1 MKKTILISCLVL
13 ALTFISSNNVF
24 AVYDKSSYETPSV
37 VSSISLKLGSE
48 SNKIE
53 WSIDGYSKNGFKVV
67 WSKNQGPTYPT
78 RSGDKYHY
86 YDNPSYRYDS
96 LEAFSGAGT
105 YYVRVCEYLGGKC
118 GLYSNEI
125 KINLGNTSSE
135 KETEY
140 TDNNNENEII
150 SETKEE
156 IKIPAGYEKIPN
168 IESIKYYKNI
178 KKIGDVDL
186 YGIKINIKIPEG
198 KEWIKS
204 LSDIKYFKNIE
215 KIGDN
220 LYGTRISTEQ
230 KLKLQKQ
237 IENLN
242 SQIKKI
248 QEQIQKLTEQMSSL

>member
-1 MKKTILISCLVL
+1 MKKAILTSCLVL

-24 AVYDKSSYETPSV
+24 AVYDESNYEISSN

-53 WSIDGYSKNGFKVV
+53 WSIDGYSKQGFKVV

-78 RSGDKYHY
+78 RNGDKYHY
-86 YDNPSYRYDS
+86 YDNPSYKYDS
-96 LEAFSGAGT
+96 LEAFSGAGA

-118 GLYSNEI
+118 GIYSNEI
-125 KINLGNTSSE
+125 KINLGDKNSTS
-135 KETEY
+135 EY
-140 TDNNNENEII
+140 VESNEENEII
-150 SETKEE
+150 AETKEE
-156 IKIPAGYEKIPN
+156 LKIPAGYEKIPN

-186 YGIKINIKIPEG
+186 YGIKINVKIPEG

-204 LSDIKYFKNIE
+204 LADVKYFKNIE

-242 SQIKKI
+242 SQIKKL
-248 QEQIQKLTEQMSSL
+248 QEQIQKLNDQMNSL